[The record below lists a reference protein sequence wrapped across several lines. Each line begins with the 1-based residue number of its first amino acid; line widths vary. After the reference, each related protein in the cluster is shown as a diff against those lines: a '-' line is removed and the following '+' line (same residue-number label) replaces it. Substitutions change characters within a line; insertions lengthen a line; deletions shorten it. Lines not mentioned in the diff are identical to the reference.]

1 MARVY
6 QRRRGIAKTSMVS
19 AKMATLE
26 TDYLVIG
33 SGIAGLYFALRAV
46 EHGRV
51 TLVTKRAPE
60 DANTAWAQGGIS
72 AVFGEDD
79 SFEQHIEDTLVVG
92 DGLCKRDIVEM
103 CVKEAPRHIRAL
115 ADEFGT
121 EFGRLPD
128 GTFKLGREGGQHA
141 RRVLHAT
148 DATGREVERALLAAV
163 HARADRASILDHQMA
178 VDLLSMAKYGGPG
191 ACFGAYVLD
200 QSTGEVQTI
209 VARATVLASGG
220 AGKVYLYTTNPDVAT
235 GDGVAMAYRAG
246 ARVAD
251 LEFMQ
256 FHPTCLYHPY
266 AKNFLISEAC
276 RGEGG
281 ILRLKSGAEFMQRY
295 HELGSLAPRDVTA
308 RAIDNELKRTGDD
321 FVVLDMTHLPA
332 AFLKDRFPN
341 IYARCLEYDI
351 DMTTQPIPVVPAAHY
366 TCGGVVTDENGRT
379 NIKNLYAIG
388 EVACTGLHGA
398 NRLASN
404 SLLEGLVFGQRAAD
418 DVKDVAAVRPPG
430 VAPWTSGAATD
441 SDDAIVVAQNW
452 DEIRRLMWSYVGI
465 VRTDKRLERARRRI
479 ELIRAEIHDYY
490 WNFKV
495 TGDLLE
501 LRNLALVAHLII
513 DSARRRKE
521 SRGLHFNS
529 DYPHKEERWVRDTIL
544 RRGDGPD
551 PA

>member
-1 MARVY
+1 
-6 QRRRGIAKTSMVS
+6 
-19 AKMATLE
+19 MATIE
-26 TDYLVIG
+26 TDYLVVG
-33 SGIAGLYFALRAV
+33 SGIAGLYFALRAA

-51 TLVTKRAPE
+51 TIVTKRAPDE
-60 DANTAWAQGGIS
+60 ANTAFAQGGIS
-72 AVFGEDD
+72 GVFGEDD
-79 SFEQHIEDTLVVG
+79 SFEQHIQDTLIVG
-92 DGLCKRDIVEM
+92 DGLCKPEIVEM

-128 GTFKLGREGGQHA
+128 GTFELGREGGHHA
-141 RRVLHAT
+141 RRVVHAK
-148 DATGREVERALLAAV
+148 DATGREVERSLLAAIR
-163 HARADRASILDHQMA
+163 ARADRVTVLDEHMA
-178 VDLLSMAKYGGPG
+178 VDLLAMAKYGGPD

-200 QSTGEVQTI
+200 KRKGEVDTI

-235 GDGVAMAYRAG
+235 GDGIAIAYRAG
-246 ARVAD
+246 ARIAD

-266 AKNFLISEAC
+266 AKAFLISEAC

-281 ILRLKSGAEFMQRY
+281 ILRLRDGSEFMQRY
-295 HELGSLAPRDVTA
+295 HELKSLAPRDVTA

-321 FVVLDMTHLPA
+321 YVLLDMTHLPA
-332 AFLKDRFPN
+332 DFLRDRFPN

-351 DMTTQPIPVVPAAHY
+351 DLTTQPIPVVPAAHY
-366 TCGGVVTDENGRT
+366 TCGGVVTDEHGRT
-379 NIKNLYAIG
+379 HLRNLYAIG

-398 NRLASN
+398 CRLASN

-418 DVKDVAAVRPPG
+418 DVKNLAAVRPPG
-430 VAPWTSGAATD
+430 VAPWTAGAATD

-479 ELIRAEIHDYY
+479 ELIREEIRDYY

-495 TGDLLE
+495 TSDLLE
-501 LRNLALVAHLII
+501 LRNLALIAHLVIE
-513 DSARRRKE
+513 SARRRKE
-521 SRGLHFNS
+521 SRGLHYTL
-529 DYPHKEERWVRDTIL
+529 DYPRKDERFQRDTVL
-544 RRGDGPD
+544 QRGDGP
-551 PA
+551 PM